1 LVIVVRDAG
10 SVLMHAYDGGID
22 HLHGRVMTGGQG
34 IHDPVPYAGLPP
46 TNEAIIA
53 SDAGT
58 IGFRQIA
65 PGST

>member
-1 LVIVVRDAG
+1 
-10 SVLMHAYDGGID
+10 MHAYDGGID